1 MDRIGTQAKPVML
14 QAMSAGCKVTES
26 QGEMQIFSITV
37 ANSLFLQTD
46 KSTTYNGTYIQSDR
60 KHLFCD
66 YNQDSSNTFVGNG
79 SIFGSVMLI

>member
-1 MDRIGTQAKPVML
+1 MDRIGIQAKPVML

-26 QGEMQIFSITV
+26 EREMQIFSITV
-37 ANSLFLQTD
+37 TNSLFLQTD